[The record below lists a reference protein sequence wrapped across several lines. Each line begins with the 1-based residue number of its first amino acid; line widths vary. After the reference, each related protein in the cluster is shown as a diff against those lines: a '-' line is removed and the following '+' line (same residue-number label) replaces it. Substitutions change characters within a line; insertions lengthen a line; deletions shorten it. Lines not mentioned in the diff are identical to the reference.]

1 VSRDTSFY
9 YSFLVLPAAKRDA
22 TVAVWDFCRA
32 VDDEVDEPGEGS
44 PKAALDAWRLE
55 IGRCYTGTPE
65 TRQGRQLQPFVSRF
79 NLPRRPFEDLID
91 GVEMDLT
98 RSRYAD
104 FEELYEYCW
113 RVASTVGLICLEI
126 FGYRQPAAREY
137 AITLGIALQLTNIVR
152 DVATDLARGRVY
164 LPQSDLVRFGC
175 TDDDLRRGEVT
186 PAVQALLAFECAR
199 AHEYYE
205 KADRLL
211 PREDRHSLVAARIM
225 GGIYHAILER
235 IERNGYDVFSGT
247 VRVPRARRAAIAAS
261 TWARS
266 LVS

>member
-22 TVAVWDFCRA
+22 IVAVWDFCRA

-44 PKAALDAWRLE
+44 PKEALDGWRAE
-55 IGRCYTGTPE
+55 VARCYEGVPQ
-65 TRQGRQLQPFVSRF
+65 TRQGRQLQPFVREF

-98 RSRYAD
+98 RPRYAS
-104 FEELYEYCW
+104 FEDLYEYCW

-126 FGYRQPAAREY
+126 FGYRQPAARDY
-137 AITLGIALQLTNIVR
+137 AVALGIALQLTNIVR
-152 DVATDLARGRVY
+152 DVATDLGRGRVY
-164 LPQSDLVRFGC
+164 LPQSDLARFGC
-175 TDDDLRRGEVT
+175 TEDDLRRGEVT
-186 PAVQALLAFECAR
+186 PSVRDLLAFECAR
-199 AHEYYE
+199 AREYYE
-205 KADRLL
+205 EADRLL
-211 PREDRHSLVAARIM
+211 PREDRRSLVAARIM
-225 GGIYHAILER
+225 GAIYHAILVR
-235 IERNGYDVFSGT
+235 IERNGYDVFRGT
-247 VRVPRARRAAIAAS
+247 VRVPRPTRAMIAAS